1 MIKCR
6 CIKGQATD
14 LLAKNIP
21 VLDTGKEETHYMK
34 KKLFAIITAAA
45 MAMSLVACGGV
56 TITSVGLPSD
66 MSLEKGA
73 TQQLQLECSAEG
85 EVAADKIAEAAG
97 KLTVEWSSSDEAIV
111 TVDAEGNVTAV
122 EAGEAYVT
130 ATVKDK
136 DGLTATT
143 LVRVAVTP
151 TGVEAPETLELVTNG
166 ENTKN
171 LDAKIVPE
179 DATGVKLAYESSDEN
194 VATVDENGMVTA
206 VADGECVITAYVVSS
221 EEETPVDTE
230 VADSEPVDATSTDS
244 GEVADATVANSD
256 AAASESAVVESEAAE
271 SAETAES
278 EQVFEPLEQE
288 TAEPE
293 ETADTKVLDPDFAT
307 LMEDLKAETKV
318 TVTTKVDAVTLSQN
332 EGILNVGKSVTLTAT
347 VTPEEIAADTTV
359 TWSSSDEAVATV
371 DSNGKVTAV
380 ATGNAT
386 ITATAGEESASCDI
400 TVEKAASKPAASS
413 KPTTSTSGNTSTGTA
428 APSAPAAAAPS
439 NPAPAP
445 APSPA
450 APAPAPAAPAPAPE
464 PSYNPP
470 SDPSL
475 GYDGNERCS
484 SPIDNGCPSE
494 CVTPQGW
501 CGC

>member
-1 MIKCR
+1 
-6 CIKGQATD
+6 
-14 LLAKNIP
+14 
-21 VLDTGKEETHYMK
+21 MK
-34 KKLFAIITAAA
+34 KKLFAVITAAA
-45 MAMSLVACGGV
+45 MALSLVACGGV
-56 TITSVGLPSD
+56 TITSVGLPSEVA
-66 MSLEKGA
+66 LEKGA
-73 TQQLQLECSAEG
+73 TQQLQLEYSAEG
-85 EVAADKIAEAAG
+85 DVAADKIAEAAG

-111 TVDAEGNVTAV
+111 TVDAEGVVTAV
-122 EAGEAYVT
+122 SAGEAYVT

-166 ENTKN
+166 ENAKN
-171 LDAKIVPE
+171 LEAKIVPE

-194 VATVDENGMVTA
+194 VATVDENGLVTA
-206 VADGECVITAYVVSS
+206 VADGECVITAYVVSN

-230 VADSEPVDATSTDS
+230 VAESEPVDAASTDS
-244 GEVADATVANSD
+244 GEAASNDAT
-256 AAASESAVVESEAAE
+256 ASEPVAEDSEAAE

-288 TAEPE
+288 TAESE
-293 ETADTKVLDPDFAT
+293 ETTDTEVLDPDFAT

-318 TVTTKVDAVTLSQN
+318 VVTTKVDAVTLSQN

-380 ATGNAT
+380 AAGNAT
-386 ITATAGEESASCDI
+386 ITATVGEESATCDI
-400 TVEKAASKPAASS
+400 TVQKATSKLATSS
-413 KPTTSTSGNTSTGTA
+413 KPTTNSTSGNTSTGTA

-445 APSPA
+445 APA

-475 GYDGNERCS
+475 GYDGNERVS
-484 SPIDNGCPSE
+484 SPIDNGC
-494 CVTPQGW
+494 TPEEHAADV
-501 CGC
+501 C

>member
-1 MIKCR
+1 
-6 CIKGQATD
+6 
-14 LLAKNIP
+14 
-21 VLDTGKEETHYMK
+21 MK
-34 KKLFAIITAAA
+34 KKLFAVITAAA
-45 MAMSLVACGGV
+45 MALSLVACGGV
-56 TITSVGLPSD
+56 TISGVALPES
-66 MSLEKGA
+66 MNLEKGA
-73 TQQLQLECSAEG
+73 TQQLQLEYSAEG
-85 EVAADKIAEAAG
+85 DVATEKIAEAAD

-166 ENTKN
+166 ENAKN

-194 VATVDENGMVTA
+194 VATVDKNGMVTA
-206 VADGECVITAYVVSS
+206 VADGECVITAYVISD
-221 EEETPVDTE
+221 EEEAPVDTE
-230 VADSEPVDATSTDS
+230 VSDSKPVDTTSADS
-244 GEVADATVANSD
+244 GEVADATVADSD
-256 AAASESAVVESEAAE
+256 ATASESVVKDSEA
-271 SAETAES
+271 AES

-288 TAEPE
+288 TTESEDTTDTEVLNPE
-293 ETADTKVLDPDFAT
+293 FAT
-307 LMEDLKAETKV
+307 LMENLKAETKV
-318 TVTTKVDAVTLSQN
+318 VVSTKVDAVTLSQN

-386 ITATAGEESASCDI
+386 ITATASEESATCDI
-400 TVEKAASKPAASS
+400 TVQKAASKPATSN
-413 KPTTSTSGNTSTGTA
+413 KPTTNSTSGNTSTGAA

-445 APSPA
+445 APA
-450 APAPAPAAPAPAPE
+450 APAPEPAAPAPAPE
-464 PSYNPP
+464 PAQP
-470 SDPSL
+470 SQPS
-475 GYDGNERCS
+475 GGDTNTDWWSTVIPGAADKSCTQEE
-484 SPIDNGCPSE
+484 IDAGGC
-494 CVTPQGW
+494 
-501 CGC
+501 

>member
-1 MIKCR
+1 MR
-6 CIKGQATD
+6 G
-14 LLAKNIP
+14 
-21 VLDTGKEETHYMK
+21 
-34 KKLFAIITAAA
+34 KLFAVITIAA
-45 MAMSLVACGGV
+45 MALSLVACGGV
-56 TITSVGLPSD
+56 TISGVALPEN

-73 TQQLQLECSAEG
+73 TQQLQLEYSAEG

-122 EAGEAYVT
+122 DAGEAYVT

-151 TGVEAPETLELVTNG
+151 TGVEAPETLKLVTNG
-166 ENTKN
+166 ENTKK

-179 DATGVKLAYESSDEN
+179 DATDVKLAYKSSDEN

-230 VADSEPVDATSTDS
+230 VADSEPVDAASADS
-244 GEVADATVANSD
+244 DEVADATVADSEVASSD
-256 AAASESAVVESEAAE
+256 ATASESAVVESEATE
-271 SAETAES
+271 SAETTES
-278 EQVFEPLEQE
+278 KQVFEPLEQE

-293 ETADTKVLDPDFAT
+293 ETADTEVLDPEFAT
-307 LMEDLKAETKV
+307 MMEDLKAETKV

-400 TVEKAASKPAASS
+400 TVEKAASKPAVSS
-413 KPTTSTSGNTSTGTA
+413 KPTTNNTSGNTSTGAA
-428 APSAPAAAAPS
+428 APSTPAATAPS

-445 APSPA
+445 APA
-450 APAPAPAAPAPAPE
+450 APAPEPAAPAPAPE

-470 SDPSL
+470 SDPTQGWEWGGPVL
-475 GYDGNERCS
+475 S
-484 SPIDNGCPSE
+484 SPTDNGCPPE
-494 CVTPQGW
+494 DVGILC
-501 CGC
+501 

>member
-1 MIKCR
+1 
-6 CIKGQATD
+6 
-14 LLAKNIP
+14 
-21 VLDTGKEETHYMK
+21 MK
-34 KKLFAIITAAA
+34 RKLFSVITTTA
-45 MAMSLVACGGV
+45 MALSLVACGGV
-56 TITSVGLPSD
+56 TITSVGLPSEVA
-66 MSLEKGA
+66 LEKDV
-73 TQQLQLECSAEG
+73 TQQLQLEYSAEG
-85 EVAADKIAEAAG
+85 EVAADKIAEAAD

-122 EAGEAYVT
+122 DAGEAYVT

-166 ENTKN
+166 ESAKN

-194 VATVDENGMVTA
+194 VATVDEKGLVTA
-206 VADGECVITAYVVSS
+206 VADGECVITAYVISN
-221 EEETPVDTE
+221 EEKTPVDTA
-230 VADSEPVDATSTDS
+230 VAESEPVDAES
-244 GEVADATVANSD
+244 ADATVADSD
-256 AAASESAVVESEAAE
+256 ATANEPVAEDSE

-293 ETADTKVLDPDFAT
+293 ETDDTEVLDPEFAT

-318 TVTTKVDAVTLSQN
+318 VVTTKVDAVTLSQN

-386 ITATAGEESASCDI
+386 ITATAGEESATCDI
-400 TVEKAASKPAASS
+400 TVQKAASKPAANS
-413 KPTTSTSGNTSTGTA
+413 KPTTNSNTSTGAA
-428 APSAPAAAAPS
+428 APSAPAAAPS
-439 NPAPAP
+439 NPTPAPAP
-445 APSPA
+445 A
-450 APAPAPAAPAPAPE
+450 APAPEPAAPAPAPE

-470 SDPSL
+470 SDPTQGWEWGGPVL
-475 GYDGNERCS
+475 S
-484 SPIDNGCPSE
+484 SPTDNECPPE
-494 CVTPQGW
+494 DVGILC
-501 CGC
+501 

>member
-1 MIKCR
+1 
-6 CIKGQATD
+6 
-14 LLAKNIP
+14 
-21 VLDTGKEETHYMK
+21 MK
-34 KKLFAIITAAA
+34 KKLFAVVTAAA
-45 MAMSLVACGGV
+45 MALSLVACGGV
-56 TITSVGLPSD
+56 TISGVALPEG
-66 MSLEKGA
+66 MNLEKGA
-73 TQQLQLECSAEG
+73 TQQLQLEYSADG
-85 EVAADKIAEAAG
+85 DVAADKIAEVAG
-97 KLTVEWSSSDEAIV
+97 KLTVEWSSSDESIV
-111 TVDAEGNVTAV
+111 TVDADGVVTAV
-122 EAGEAYVT
+122 SAGEAYIT
-130 ATVKDK
+130 AIVKDK

-206 VADGECVITAYVVSS
+206 VANGECVITAYVVSD
-221 EEETPVDTE
+221 TDDTAVDTE
-230 VADSEPVDATSTDS
+230 VADSESVDAASTDNS
-244 GEVADATVANSD
+244 ETADTTTSDSETASSDATV
-256 AAASESAVVESEAAE
+256 SEP
-271 SAETAES
+271 TAES

-293 ETADTKVLDPDFAT
+293 DTTDTEVLDPDFAT

-318 TVTTKVDAVTLSQN
+318 VVTTKVDAVTLSQN

-386 ITATAGEESASCDI
+386 ITATAGEESATCDI
-400 TVEKAASKPAASS
+400 TVQKAASKPAANS
-413 KPTTSTSGNTSTGTA
+413 KPTTNSNTSTGAA
-428 APSAPAAAAPS
+428 APSAPAAAPS
-439 NPAPAP
+439 NPTPAPAP
-445 APSPA
+445 A
-450 APAPAPAAPAPAPE
+450 APAPEPAAPAPAPE

-470 SDPSL
+470 SDPTQGWEWGGPVL
-475 GYDGNERCS
+475 S
-484 SPIDNGCPSE
+484 SPTDNECPPE
-494 CVTPQGW
+494 DVGILC
-501 CGC
+501 

>member
-1 MIKCR
+1 
-6 CIKGQATD
+6 
-14 LLAKNIP
+14 
-21 VLDTGKEETHYMK
+21 MK
-34 KKLFAIITAAA
+34 RKLFSVITTTA
-45 MAMSLVACGGV
+45 MALSLVACGGV
-56 TITSVGLPSD
+56 TITSVGLPSEVA
-66 MSLEKGA
+66 LEKGA
-73 TQQLQLECSAEG
+73 TQQLQLEYSAEG

-122 EAGEAYVT
+122 DAGEAYIT

-166 ENTKN
+166 ENAKN
-171 LDAKIVPE
+171 LEAKIIPE

-206 VADGECVITAYVVSS
+206 VANGECVITAYVVLD
-221 EEETPVDTE
+221 TDDTAVDTE
-230 VADSEPVDATSTDS
+230 VADSESVDAASTDNS
-244 GEVADATVANSD
+244 ETADTTTSDSETASSDATV
-256 AAASESAVVESEAAE
+256 SEP
-271 SAETAES
+271 TAES

-293 ETADTKVLDPDFAT
+293 DTTDTEVLDPDFAT

-318 TVTTKVDAVTLSQN
+318 TVTTKVDAVTLNQN

-359 TWSSSDEAVATV
+359 TWFSSDEAVATV

-400 TVEKAASKPAASS
+400 TVEKAASKPAVSS
-413 KPTTSTSGNTSTGTA
+413 KPTTNNTSGNTSTGAA
-428 APSAPAAAAPS
+428 APSTPAATAPS

-445 APSPA
+445 APAPA
-450 APAPAPAAPAPAPE
+450 APAPEPAAPAPAPE
-464 PSYNPP
+464 PAQP
-470 SDPSL
+470 SDPTQGWEWGGPVL
-475 GYDGNERCS
+475 S
-484 SPIDNGCPSE
+484 SPTDNGCPPE
-494 CVTPQGW
+494 CIDPDMPAGG

>member
-1 MIKCR
+1 MR
-6 CIKGQATD
+6 G
-14 LLAKNIP
+14 
-21 VLDTGKEETHYMK
+21 
-34 KKLFAIITAAA
+34 KLFAVITAAA
-45 MAMSLVACGGV
+45 MALSLVACGGV
-56 TITSVGLPSD
+56 TISGVALPESVN
-66 MSLEKGA
+66 LEKGA
-73 TQQLQLECSAEG
+73 TQQLQLEYSAEG
-85 EVAADKIAEAAG
+85 DVAADKIAEAAD
-97 KLTVEWSSSDEAIV
+97 KLAVEWSSSDEAIV

-122 EAGEAYVT
+122 DAGEAYIT

-166 ENTKN
+166 ENAKN
-171 LDAKIVPE
+171 LEAKIVPE
-179 DATGVKLAYESSDEN
+179 DATGVKLAYESSDEA

-206 VADGECVITAYVVSS
+206 VADGECVITAYVISD

-230 VADSEPVDATSTDS
+230 VVDSEPVDAVSGDS
-244 GEVADATVANSD
+244 E
-256 AAASESAVVESEAAE
+256 AAASESAVEETETAE
-271 SAETAES
+271 SAAS

-293 ETADTKVLDPDFAT
+293 ETADTEVLDPDFAT

-371 DSNGKVTAV
+371 DSNGNVTAV

-386 ITATAGEESASCDI
+386 ITATVGEKSATCDI
-400 TVEKAASKPAASS
+400 TVQKAASKPAVSS
-413 KPTTSTSGNTSTGTA
+413 KPTTNSTSDNTSTGAT
-428 APSAPAAAAPS
+428 APSAPAATAPS

-445 APSPA
+445 APAPA
-450 APAPAPAAPAPAPE
+450 APAPEPAAPAPAPE
-464 PSYNPP
+464 PAQPSGGDANTDWWSTVIPGEADKSCPP
-470 SDPSL
+470 
-475 GYDGNERCS
+475 E
-484 SPIDNGCPSE
+484 E
-494 CVTPQGW
+494 HAVGW
-501 CGC
+501 C

>member
-1 MIKCR
+1 
-6 CIKGQATD
+6 
-14 LLAKNIP
+14 
-21 VLDTGKEETHYMK
+21 MK
-34 KKLFAIITAAA
+34 KKLFAVVTAAA
-45 MAMSLVACGGV
+45 MALSLVACGGV
-56 TITSVGLPSD
+56 TITSVGLPSELA
-66 MSLEKGA
+66 LEKGV
-73 TQQLQLECSAEG
+73 TQQLQLEYSADG
-85 EVAADKIAEAAG
+85 DVAADKIAEAAG

-206 VADGECVITAYVVSS
+206 VANGECVITAYVVLD
-221 EEETPVDTE
+221 TDDTAVDTE
-230 VADSEPVDATSTDS
+230 VADSESVDAASTDNS
-244 GEVADATVANSD
+244 ETADTTTSDSETASSDATV
-256 AAASESAVVESEAAE
+256 SEP
-271 SAETAES
+271 TAES

-293 ETADTKVLDPDFAT
+293 DTTDTEVLDPDFAT

-318 TVTTKVDAVTLSQN
+318 TVTTKVDAVTLNQN

-400 TVEKAASKPAASS
+400 TVEKAASKPAVSS
-413 KPTTSTSGNTSTGTA
+413 KPTTNNTSGNTSTGAA
-428 APSAPAAAAPS
+428 APSTPAATAPS

-445 APSPA
+445 APAPA
-450 APAPAPAAPAPAPE
+450 APAPEPAAPAPAPE
-464 PSYNPP
+464 PAQP
-470 SDPSL
+470 SDPTQGWEWGGPVL
-475 GYDGNERCS
+475 S
-484 SPIDNGCPSE
+484 SPTDNGCPPE
-494 CVTPQGW
+494 CIDPDMPAGG

>member
-1 MIKCR
+1 
-6 CIKGQATD
+6 
-14 LLAKNIP
+14 
-21 VLDTGKEETHYMK
+21 MK
-34 KKLFAIITAAA
+34 RKLFSVITTTA
-45 MAMSLVACGGV
+45 MAWSLVACGGV
-56 TITSVGLPSD
+56 TITSVGLPSEVA
-66 MSLEKGA
+66 LEKGA
-73 TQQLQLECSAEG
+73 TQQLQLEYSAEG

-122 EAGEAYVT
+122 DAGEAYIT

-166 ENTKN
+166 ENAKN
-171 LDAKIVPE
+171 LEAKIIPE
-179 DATGVKLAYESSDEN
+179 DATGVKLAYESSDEA

-230 VADSEPVDATSTDS
+230 VADSEPVDAASADS
-244 GEVADATVANSD
+244 GEVADATVADSETASSD
-256 AAASESAVVESEAAE
+256 ATVSEP
-271 SAETAES
+271 TAES

-288 TAEPE
+288 TAETE
-293 ETADTKVLDPDFAT
+293 ETADTEVLDPEFAT
-307 LMEDLKAETKV
+307 LVEDLKAETKV
-318 TVTTKVDAVTLSQN
+318 VVTTKVDAITLSQN

-371 DSNGKVTAV
+371 DSNGEVTAV

-386 ITATAGEESASCDI
+386 ITATAGEESATCDI
-400 TVEKAASKPAASS
+400 TVQKATSKPAASS
-413 KPTTSTSGNTSTGTA
+413 KPTTNSTSGNTATGAA
-428 APSAPAAAAPS
+428 APSTPAATGAAAPSTPAATAPS

-445 APSPA
+445 TPAPA
-450 APAPAPAAPAPAPE
+450 APTPAPAAPAPAPE
-464 PSYNPP
+464 PAQP
-470 SDPSL
+470 SQPS
-475 GYDGNERCS
+475 GGDTNTDWWNTVIPGAADKSCTQEE
-484 SPIDNGCPSE
+484 IDAGGC
-494 CVTPQGW
+494 
-501 CGC
+501 

>member
-1 MIKCR
+1 
-6 CIKGQATD
+6 
-14 LLAKNIP
+14 
-21 VLDTGKEETHYMK
+21 MK
-34 KKLFAIITAAA
+34 KKLFAVVTAAA
-45 MAMSLVACGGV
+45 MALSLVACGGV
-56 TITSVGLPSD
+56 TITSIGLPSD

-73 TQQLQLECSAEG
+73 TQQLQLEYSADG
-85 EVAADKIAEAAG
+85 DVAADKIAEVAG
-97 KLTVEWSSSDEAIV
+97 KLTVEWSSSDESIV
-111 TVDAEGNVTAV
+111 TVDADGVVTAV
-122 EAGEAYVT
+122 SAGEAYIT
-130 ATVKDK
+130 AIVKDK

-166 ENTKN
+166 ENAKN

-179 DATGVKLAYESSDEN
+179 DATGVKLAYESSDET

-206 VADGECVITAYVVSS
+206 VADGECVITAYVVSD
-221 EEETPVDTE
+221 TDDTAVDTE
-230 VADSEPVDATSTDS
+230 VADSETVDNASTDDSDAT
-244 GEVADATVANSD
+244 
-256 AAASESAVVESEAAE
+256 ASEPVVEDSESAE
-271 SAETAES
+271 SAEIAES

-288 TAEPE
+288 TAESE
-293 ETADTKVLDPDFAT
+293 EIADTEVLDPDFAT

-318 TVTTKVDAVTLSQN
+318 VVTTKVDAITLSQN
-332 EGILNVGKSVTLTAT
+332 EGIMNVGKSVTLTAT

-386 ITATAGEESASCDI
+386 ITATAGEESATCDI
-400 TVEKAASKPAASS
+400 TVQKATSKPATSS
-413 KPTTSTSGNTSTGTA
+413 KPTTNSTSGNTSTGAA
-428 APSAPAAAAPS
+428 APSAPAAPAPS

-445 APSPA
+445 APA
-450 APAPAPAAPAPAPE
+450 APAPEPAAPAPAPE

-475 GYDGNERCS
+475 GYDGNEHIS
-484 SPIDNGCPSE
+484 SPIDNGC
-494 CVTPQGW
+494 TPEQHAGKV
-501 CGC
+501 C

>member
-1 MIKCR
+1 
-6 CIKGQATD
+6 
-14 LLAKNIP
+14 
-21 VLDTGKEETHYMK
+21 MK
-34 KKLFAIITAAA
+34 KKLFAVITAAA
-45 MAMSLVACGGV
+45 MTLSLVACGV
-56 TITSVGLPSD
+56 TISGVALPES
-66 MSLEKGA
+66 MNLEKGA
-73 TQQLQLECSAEG
+73 TQQLQLEYSAEG
-85 EVAADKIAEAAG
+85 EVATDKITEVAG
-97 KLTVEWSSSDEAIV
+97 KLTVEWSSSDETIV
-111 TVDAEGNVTAV
+111 TVDAEGSVTAV

-151 TGVEAPETLELVTNG
+151 TGVVAPETLELVTNG
-166 ENTKN
+166 ENVKI
-171 LDAKIVPE
+171 LEAKIVPE
-179 DATGVKLAYESSDEN
+179 DATGVKLAYESSDEA

-206 VADGECVITAYVVSS
+206 VADGECVITAYVVSN
-221 EEETPVDTE
+221 EEKTPVDTE
-230 VADSEPVDATSTDS
+230 VADSKPVDAASTD
-244 GEVADATVANSD
+244 GEAVSSDATV
-256 AAASESAVVESEAAE
+256 SESASSEPVAEDSEPAE

-288 TAEPE
+288 TAESE
-293 ETADTKVLDPDFAT
+293 ETADTEVLDPDFAT

-318 TVTTKVDAVTLSQN
+318 VVTTKVDAIALSQN

-386 ITATAGEESASCDI
+386 ITATAGKESATCDI
-400 TVEKAASKPAASS
+400 TVQKATSKPAASS
-413 KPTTSTSGNTSTGTA
+413 KPTTNSTSGNTSTGAA
-428 APSAPAAAAPS
+428 APSAPAAATPS

-445 APSPA
+445 APA
-450 APAPAPAAPAPAPE
+450 APAHAPAAPAPAPE

-475 GYDGNERCS
+475 GYDGNERVS
-484 SPIDNGCPSE
+484 SPIDNGCTQE
-494 CVTPQGW
+494 QIDAG
-501 CGC
+501 GC

>member
-1 MIKCR
+1 
-6 CIKGQATD
+6 
-14 LLAKNIP
+14 
-21 VLDTGKEETHYMK
+21 MK
-34 KKLFAIITAAA
+34 KKLFAVITAAA
-45 MAMSLVACGGV
+45 MALSLVACGGV
-56 TITSVGLPSD
+56 TISGVALPESVN
-66 MSLEKGA
+66 LEKSA
-73 TQQLQLECSAEG
+73 TQQLQLEYSAEG
-85 EVAADKIAEAAG
+85 DAAADKIAEAAG
-97 KLTVEWSSSDEAIV
+97 KLTVEWSSSDETIV

-151 TGVEAPETLELVTNG
+151 TGVEAPEMLELVTNG
-166 ENTKN
+166 ENAKN

-179 DATGVKLAYESSDEN
+179 DATGVKLAYESSDEA
-194 VATVDENGMVTA
+194 VATVDENGLVTA
-206 VADGECVITAYVVSS
+206 VADGECVITAYVVSD
-221 EEETPVDTE
+221 TDDVAVDT
-230 VADSEPVDATSTDS
+230 
-244 GEVADATVANSD
+244 EVADATVADSEAASSD
-256 AAASESAVVESEAAE
+256 ATASESAVVESEAAE
-271 SAETAES
+271 S

-288 TAEPE
+288 SSEPE
-293 ETADTKVLDPDFAT
+293 TTDTEVLDPEFAI

-318 TVTTKVDAVTLSQN
+318 VVTTKVDAVTLSQN

-347 VTPEEIAADTTV
+347 VTPEEIAADTSV

-413 KPTTSTSGNTSTGTA
+413 KPTTNSSTSTGAA
-428 APSAPAAAAPS
+428 APSAPAAATPS

-445 APSPA
+445 TPAPA
-450 APAPAPAAPAPAPE
+450 APAPEPAAPAPAPE

-470 SDPSL
+470 RDPSL
-475 GYDGNERCS
+475 GYDVNEHFS
-484 SPIDNGCPSE
+484 SPIDNGC
-494 CVTPQGW
+494 TPEQHAGKV
-501 CGC
+501 C

>member
-1 MIKCR
+1 
-6 CIKGQATD
+6 
-14 LLAKNIP
+14 
-21 VLDTGKEETHYMK
+21 MK
-34 KKLFAIITAAA
+34 KKLFAVITAAA
-45 MAMSLVACGGV
+45 MALSLVACGGV
-56 TITSVGLPSD
+56 TISGVGLPES
-66 MSLEKGA
+66 MNLEKGA
-73 TQQLQLECSAEG
+73 TQQLQLEYSADG
-85 EVAADKIAEAAG
+85 DVAADKIAEAAE

-122 EAGEAYVT
+122 EAGEAYIT
-130 ATVKDK
+130 AIVKDK

-179 DATGVKLAYESSDEN
+179 DATGVKLAYESSDEA
-194 VATVDENGMVTA
+194 VATVDKNGMVTA
-206 VADGECVITAYVVSS
+206 VADGECVIIAYVVSD
-221 EEETPVDTE
+221 TDDTAVDT
-230 VADSEPVDATSTDS
+230 
-244 GEVADATVANSD
+244 EVADATVADSEVASGD
-256 AAASESAVVESEAAE
+256 ATVSEP
-271 SAETAES
+271 TAES

-288 TAEPE
+288 TAESE
-293 ETADTKVLDPDFAT
+293 ETADTEVLDPEFAT

-318 TVTTKVDAVTLSQN
+318 VVTTKVDAVTLSQN

-386 ITATAGEESASCDI
+386 ITATAGEKSATCDI
-400 TVEKAASKPAASS
+400 TVQKAASKPAASS
-413 KPTTSTSGNTSTGTA
+413 KPTTNSTSGNTSTGAA
-428 APSAPAAAAPS
+428 APSAPAATAPS

-445 APSPA
+445 APAPA

-475 GYDGNERCS
+475 GYDGNEHIS
-484 SPIDNGCPSE
+484 SPIDNGCRE
-494 CVTPQGW
+494 GDVKGLDC
-501 CGC
+501 

>member
-1 MIKCR
+1 
-6 CIKGQATD
+6 
-14 LLAKNIP
+14 
-21 VLDTGKEETHYMK
+21 MK
-34 KKLFAIITAAA
+34 KKLFAVITAAA
-45 MAMSLVACGGV
+45 MALSLVACGGV
-56 TITSVGLPSD
+56 TISGVALPES
-66 MSLEKGA
+66 MNLEKGA
-73 TQQLQLECSAEG
+73 TQQLQLEYSAEG
-85 EVAADKIAEAAG
+85 DVATEKIAEAAD
-97 KLTVEWSSSDEAIV
+97 KLTVEWSSSDESIV
-111 TVDAEGNVTAV
+111 TVDADGVVTAV
-122 EAGEAYVT
+122 SAGEAYIT
-130 ATVKDK
+130 AIVKDK

-166 ENTKN
+166 ENAKN

-179 DATGVKLAYESSDEN
+179 DATGVKLAYESSDEA

-206 VADGECVITAYVVSS
+206 VADGECVITAYVVSD
-221 EEETPVDTE
+221 TDDVAVDTE
-230 VADSEPVDATSTDS
+230 VVDAASTDNGKVADTTTSDSEAVSGDATTS
-244 GEVADATVANSD
+244 DATV
-256 AAASESAVVESEAAE
+256 SEP
-271 SAETAES
+271 TAES

-293 ETADTKVLDPDFAT
+293 DTTDTEVLDPDFAT

-318 TVTTKVDAVTLSQN
+318 TVTTKVDAVTLNQN

-386 ITATAGEESASCDI
+386 ITATAGEKSATCDI
-400 TVEKAASKPAASS
+400 TVQKAASKPAASS
-413 KPTTSTSGNTSTGTA
+413 KPTTNSTSGNTSTGAA

-445 APSPA
+445 APA
-450 APAPAPAAPAPAPE
+450 APAPEPAAPAPAPE
-464 PSYNPP
+464 PAQP
-470 SDPSL
+470 SQPS
-475 GYDGNERCS
+475 GGDTNTDWWSTVIPGAADKSCTQEE
-484 SPIDNGCPSE
+484 IDAGGC
-494 CVTPQGW
+494 
-501 CGC
+501 

>member
-1 MIKCR
+1 MR
-6 CIKGQATD
+6 G
-14 LLAKNIP
+14 
-21 VLDTGKEETHYMK
+21 
-34 KKLFAIITAAA
+34 KLFAVITAAA
-45 MAMSLVACGGV
+45 MALSLVACSEV
-56 TITSVGLPSD
+56 TITSVGLPSEVA
-66 MSLEKGA
+66 LEKGA
-73 TQQLQLECSAEG
+73 TQQLQLEYSAEG
-85 EVAADKIAEAAG
+85 EVAAEKIAEAAG

-130 ATVKDK
+130 VTVKDK

-143 LVRVAVTP
+143 LVRAAVTP

-166 ENTKN
+166 ENAKN

-206 VADGECVITAYVVSS
+206 VADGECVITAYVISD
-221 EEETPVDTE
+221 EEEAPVDTE
-230 VADSEPVDATSTDS
+230 VSDSEPVDTTSADS
-244 GEVADATVANSD
+244 GEVADATVADSD
-256 AAASESAVVESEAAE
+256 ATASESVVKDSEA
-271 SAETAES
+271 AES

-288 TAEPE
+288 TTESEDTTDTEVLNPE
-293 ETADTKVLDPDFAT
+293 FAT
-307 LMEDLKAETKV
+307 LMENLKAETKV
-318 TVTTKVDAVTLSQN
+318 VVSTKVDAVTLSQN

-371 DSNGKVTAV
+371 DSNGKVTSV

-386 ITATAGEESASCDI
+386 ITATASEESATCDI
-400 TVEKAASKPAASS
+400 TVQKAASKPATSN
-413 KPTTSTSGNTSTGTA
+413 KPTTNSTSGNTSTGAA

-445 APSPA
+445 APA
-450 APAPAPAAPAPAPE
+450 APAPEPAAPAPAPE
-464 PSYNPP
+464 PAQPSQPSGGDTNTDWWSTVIPGAADKSCPP
-470 SDPSL
+470 ECIDPDMPA
-475 GYDGNERCS
+475 GG
-484 SPIDNGCPSE
+484 
-494 CVTPQGW
+494 

>member
-1 MIKCR
+1 
-6 CIKGQATD
+6 
-14 LLAKNIP
+14 
-21 VLDTGKEETHYMK
+21 MK
-34 KKLFAIITAAA
+34 KKLFAVITAAA
-45 MAMSLVACGGV
+45 MTLSLVACGV
-56 TITSVGLPSD
+56 TISGVALPES
-66 MSLEKGA
+66 MNLEKGA
-73 TQQLQLECSAEG
+73 TQQLQLEYSAEG

-97 KLTVEWSSSDEAIV
+97 KLTVEWSSSDETIV
-111 TVDAEGNVTAV
+111 TVDAEGSVTAV

-166 ENTKN
+166 ENAKN
-171 LDAKIVPE
+171 LEAKIVPE
-179 DATGVKLAYESSDEN
+179 DATGVKLAYESSDEA

-230 VADSEPVDATSTDS
+230 VTDATADSEPTDVTTGDTEASDTTTADSDAT
-244 GEVADATVANSD
+244 
-256 AAASESAVVESEAAE
+256 ASESAVEET
-271 SAETAES
+271 ETAES
-278 EQVFEPLEQE
+278 E
-288 TAEPE
+288 
-293 ETADTKVLDPDFAT
+293 ETADTEVLDPDFAT

-318 TVTTKVDAVTLSQN
+318 VVTTKVDAIALSQN

-386 ITATAGEESASCDI
+386 ITATAGKESATCDI
-400 TVEKAASKPAASS
+400 TVQKATSKPAASS
-413 KPTTSTSGNTSTGTA
+413 KPTTNSTSGNTSTGAA
-428 APSAPAAAAPS
+428 APSAPAAATPS

-445 APSPA
+445 APA
-450 APAPAPAAPAPAPE
+450 APAHAPAAPAPAPE

-475 GYDGNERCS
+475 GYDGNERVS
-484 SPIDNGCPSE
+484 SPIDNGCTQE
-494 CVTPQGW
+494 QIDAG
-501 CGC
+501 GC

>member
-1 MIKCR
+1 
-6 CIKGQATD
+6 
-14 LLAKNIP
+14 
-21 VLDTGKEETHYMK
+21 MK
-34 KKLFAIITAAA
+34 KKLFAVITAAA
-45 MAMSLVACGGV
+45 MALSLVACGGV
-56 TITSVGLPSD
+56 TITSVGLPSEVA
-66 MSLEKGA
+66 LEKGA
-73 TQQLQLECSAEG
+73 TQQLQLEYSAEG
-85 EVAADKIAEAAG
+85 DVAADKIAEAAG
-97 KLTVEWSSSDEAIV
+97 KLTVEWSSSDESIV

-122 EAGEAYVT
+122 NAGEAYIT

-166 ENTKN
+166 ENAKN

-194 VATVDENGMVTA
+194 VATVDENGIVTA
-206 VADGECVITAYVVSS
+206 VADGECVITAYVVSDADDVA
-221 EEETPVDTE
+221 VDTA

-244 GEVADATVANSD
+244 GEVA
-256 AAASESAVVESEAAE
+256 ASESAAVESEA
-271 SAETAES
+271 AES

-293 ETADTKVLDPDFAT
+293 ETADTEVLDPEFAT

-400 TVEKAASKPAASS
+400 TVEKATSKPAASS
-413 KPTTSTSGNTSTGTA
+413 KPATNSTSGNTSTGAA
-428 APSAPAAAAPS
+428 APSVPAAAAPS

-445 APSPA
+445 TPAPA
-450 APAPAPAAPAPAPE
+450 APAPEPAAPAPE

>member
-1 MIKCR
+1 
-6 CIKGQATD
+6 
-14 LLAKNIP
+14 
-21 VLDTGKEETHYMK
+21 MK
-34 KKLFAIITAAA
+34 KKLFAVITAAA
-45 MAMSLVACGGV
+45 MALSLVACGGV
-56 TITSVGLPSD
+56 TISGVALPES
-66 MSLEKGA
+66 MNLEKGA
-73 TQQLQLECSAEG
+73 TQQLQLEYSAEG

-122 EAGEAYVT
+122 DAGEAYVT

-166 ENTKN
+166 ENAKN

-179 DATGVKLAYESSDEN
+179 DATGVKLAYESSDEA

-206 VADGECVITAYVVSS
+206 VADGECVITAYVISNTDDVA
-221 EEETPVDTE
+221 VDTKVVDVASTNNGE
-230 VADSEPVDATSTDS
+230 VVDTTTSDSETASGDATS
-244 GEVADATVANSD
+244 
-256 AAASESAVVESEAAE
+256 SEP
-271 SAETAES
+271 TAES
-278 EQVFEPLEQE
+278 KQVFEPLEQE
-288 TAEPE
+288 TAESE
-293 ETADTKVLDPDFAT
+293 ETTDTEVLDPEFAT
-307 LMEDLKAETKV
+307 MMEDLKAETKV
-318 TVTTKVDAVTLSQN
+318 VVTTKVDAVTLSQN

-386 ITATAGEESASCDI
+386 ITATAGEESATCDI
-400 TVEKAASKPAASS
+400 TVQKATSKPATSS
-413 KPTTSTSGNTSTGTA
+413 KPITNSNTSTGAA
-428 APSAPAAAAPS
+428 APSAPAAPAPS

-445 APSPA
+445 APA
-450 APAPAPAAPAPAPE
+450 APAPEPAAPAPAPE

-470 SDPSL
+470 SDPTQGWEWGGPVL
-475 GYDGNERCS
+475 S
-484 SPIDNGCPSE
+484 SPTDNGCPPE
-494 CVTPQGW
+494 CIDPDMPAGG

>member
-1 MIKCR
+1 
-6 CIKGQATD
+6 
-14 LLAKNIP
+14 
-21 VLDTGKEETHYMK
+21 MK
-34 KKLFAIITAAA
+34 KKLFAVITAAA
-45 MAMSLVACGGV
+45 MTLSLVACGV
-56 TITSVGLPSD
+56 TISGVALPES
-66 MSLEKGA
+66 MNLEKGA
-73 TQQLQLECSAEG
+73 TQQLQLEYSAEG
-85 EVAADKIAEAAG
+85 EVATDKITEVAG

-130 ATVKDK
+130 ATVKNK

-166 ENTKN
+166 ENAKN
-171 LDAKIVPE
+171 LEAKIVPE

-194 VATVDENGMVTA
+194 VATVDENGLVTA
-206 VADGECVITAYVVSS
+206 VADGECVITAYVVSDTD
-221 EEETPVDTE
+221 EVAVDTT
-230 VADSEPVDATSTDS
+230 VADSEPVDAASADS
-244 GEVADATVANSD
+244 GESADATVADSEAASSD
-256 AAASESAVVESEAAE
+256 ATASESAVVESEAAE
-271 SAETAES
+271 S

-288 TAEPE
+288 SSEPE
-293 ETADTKVLDPDFAT
+293 TTDTEVLDPEFAI

-318 TVTTKVDAVTLSQN
+318 VVTTKVDAVTLSQN

-347 VTPEEIAADTTV
+347 VTPEKIAADTSV

-413 KPTTSTSGNTSTGTA
+413 KPTTNSSTSTGAA
-428 APSAPAAAAPS
+428 APSAPAAATPS

-445 APSPA
+445 TPAPA
-450 APAPAPAAPAPAPE
+450 APAPEPAAPAPAPE

-470 SDPSL
+470 RDPSL
-475 GYDGNERCS
+475 GYDVNEHFS
-484 SPIDNGCPSE
+484 SPIDNGCTQE
-494 CVTPQGW
+494 QIDAG
-501 CGC
+501 GC

>member
-1 MIKCR
+1 MR
-6 CIKGQATD
+6 G
-14 LLAKNIP
+14 
-21 VLDTGKEETHYMK
+21 
-34 KKLFAIITAAA
+34 KLFAVITAAA
-45 MAMSLVACGGV
+45 MALSLVACGGV
-56 TITSVGLPSD
+56 TISGVGLPES
-66 MSLEKGA
+66 MNLEKGA
-73 TQQLQLECSAEG
+73 TQQLQLEYSADG
-85 EVAADKIAEAAG
+85 DVAADKIAEAAG

-179 DATGVKLAYESSDEN
+179 DATGVKLAYESSDEA

-206 VADGECVITAYVVSS
+206 VADGECVITAYVISD
-221 EEETPVDTE
+221 EEETPANTE
-230 VADSEPVDATSTDS
+230 VVDSEPVEAASADS
-244 GEVADATVANSD
+244 GEVADATVADSD
-256 AAASESAVVESEAAE
+256 ATASELVAEDSETAE

-288 TAEPE
+288 TAESE
-293 ETADTKVLDPDFAT
+293 ETADTEVLDPDFAT

-318 TVTTKVDAVTLSQN
+318 VVTTKVDAVTLSQN

-359 TWSSSDEAVATV
+359 TWSSSDETVATV
-371 DSNGKVTAV
+371 DESGKVTAV

-386 ITATAGEESASCDI
+386 ITATAGEESATCDI
-400 TVEKAASKPAASS
+400 TVQKATSKPAANS
-413 KPTTSTSGNTSTGTA
+413 KPTTNSTSGNTSTGTA

-445 APSPA
+445 APA

-464 PSYNPP
+464 PAQP
-470 SDPSL
+470 SDSTQGWEWGGPVL
-475 GYDGNERCS
+475 S
-484 SPIDNGCPSE
+484 SPTNNGCPPE
-494 CVTPQGW
+494 DVGILC
-501 CGC
+501 

>member
-1 MIKCR
+1 
-6 CIKGQATD
+6 
-14 LLAKNIP
+14 
-21 VLDTGKEETHYMK
+21 MK

-45 MAMSLVACGGV
+45 MALSLAACGV
-56 TITSVGLPSD
+56 TISGVALPES
-66 MSLEKGA
+66 MNLEKGA
-73 TQQLQLECSAEG
+73 TQQLQLEYSAEG

-97 KLTVEWSSSDEAIV
+97 ELTVEWSSSDESIV

-122 EAGEAYVT
+122 DAGEAYIT

-136 DGLTATT
+136 DGLTAST

-166 ENTKN
+166 ENAKN
-171 LDAKIVPE
+171 LEAKIVPE

-206 VADGECVITAYVVSS
+206 VADGECVITAYVVSD
-221 EEETPVDTE
+221 TDDVAVDTA
-230 VADSEPVDATSTDS
+230 VAESEPADAASADS
-244 GEVADATVANSD
+244 GEVASSDAT
-256 AAASESAVVESEAAE
+256 ASEPVVEESEAAE

-293 ETADTKVLDPDFAT
+293 TADADTEVLDPEFAT

-318 TVTTKVDAVTLSQN
+318 VVTTKVDAVTLSQN

-386 ITATAGEESASCDI
+386 ITATAGEESATCDI
-400 TVEKAASKPAASS
+400 TVEKAASKP
-413 KPTTSTSGNTSTGTA
+413 TTSNTSGNTSTGA

-445 APSPA
+445 EPAPAAPVPEPA
-450 APAPAPAAPAPAPE
+450 APAPSNPE
-464 PSYNPP
+464 PAQPSQPSGGDTNTDWWSTVIPGAADKSCPP
-470 SDPSL
+470 
-475 GYDGNERCS
+475 E
-484 SPIDNGCPSE
+484 E
-494 CVTPQGW
+494 HAVGW
-501 CGC
+501 C

>member
-1 MIKCR
+1 
-6 CIKGQATD
+6 
-14 LLAKNIP
+14 
-21 VLDTGKEETHYMK
+21 MK

-45 MAMSLVACGGV
+45 MALSLVACGGV

-73 TQQLQLECSAEG
+73 TQQLQLEYSAEG
-85 EVAADKIAEAAG
+85 EVAADKIAEAAE

-111 TVDAEGNVTAV
+111 TVDSDGNVTAIST
-122 EAGEAYVT
+122 GEAYVT

-151 TGVEAPETLELVTNG
+151 TGVEAPETLELVANG

-179 DATGVKLAYESSDEN
+179 DTTGVKLAYESSDES

-221 EEETPVDTE
+221 EEGTPVDTE
-230 VADSEPVDATSTDS
+230 VADNEPVDAASADS
-244 GEVADATVANSD
+244 GEVADATVAD
-256 AAASESAVVESEAAE
+256 SESASGDATASEP
-271 SAETAES
+271 TAES
-278 EQVFEPLEQE
+278 EQMFEPLEQE
-288 TAEPE
+288 TAESE
-293 ETADTKVLDPDFAT
+293 DTTDTEVLDPDFAT

-318 TVTTKVDAVTLSQN
+318 VVTTKVDSVTLSQN
-332 EGILNVGKSVTLTAT
+332 EGTLNVGKSVTLTAT
-347 VTPEEIAADTTV
+347 VTPENAADTTV

-371 DSNGKVTAV
+371 DSNGNVTAV

-400 TVEKAASKPAASS
+400 TVQKAASKPATSS
-413 KPTTSTSGNTSTGTA
+413 KPATNSTSGNTSTGAA
-428 APSAPAAAAPS
+428 APSAPAATAPS

-445 APSPA
+445 APA

-464 PSYNPP
+464 PAQP
-470 SDPSL
+470 SGGNSGSSL
-475 GYDGNERCS
+475 DKYGEGYDRWHGPVNS
-484 SPIDNGCPSE
+484 APTDNGC
-494 CVTPQGW
+494 TPEEHAAEL
-501 CGC
+501 C

>member
-1 MIKCR
+1 
-6 CIKGQATD
+6 
-14 LLAKNIP
+14 
-21 VLDTGKEETHYMK
+21 MK
-34 KKLFAIITAAA
+34 KKLFAVVTAAA
-45 MAMSLVACGGV
+45 MALSLVACGGV
-56 TITSVGLPSD
+56 TITSVGLPSELA
-66 MSLEKGA
+66 LEKGV
-73 TQQLQLECSAEG
+73 TQQLQLEYSADG
-85 EVAADKIAEAAG
+85 DVAADKIAEAAG

-206 VADGECVITAYVVSS
+206 VANGECVITAYVVLD
-221 EEETPVDTE
+221 TDDTAVDTE
-230 VADSEPVDATSTDS
+230 VADSESVDAASTDNS
-244 GEVADATVANSD
+244 ETADTTTSDSETASSDATV
-256 AAASESAVVESEAAE
+256 SEP
-271 SAETAES
+271 TAES

-293 ETADTKVLDPDFAT
+293 DTTDTEVLDPDFAT

-318 TVTTKVDAVTLSQN
+318 TVTTKVDAVTLNQN

-371 DSNGKVTAV
+371 DSNGNVTAV

-386 ITATAGEESASCDI
+386 ITATAGEESATCDI
-400 TVEKAASKPAASS
+400 TVQKATSKPAASS
-413 KPTTSTSGNTSTGTA
+413 KPTTNNTSGNTSTGAA
-428 APSAPAAAAPS
+428 APSTPAATAPS

-445 APSPA
+445 APAPA
-450 APAPAPAAPAPAPE
+450 APAPEPAAPAPAPE
-464 PSYNPP
+464 PAQP
-470 SDPSL
+470 SDPTQGWEWGGPVL
-475 GYDGNERCS
+475 S
-484 SPIDNGCPSE
+484 SPTDNGCPPE
-494 CVTPQGW
+494 CIDPDMPAGG

>member
-1 MIKCR
+1 
-6 CIKGQATD
+6 
-14 LLAKNIP
+14 
-21 VLDTGKEETHYMK
+21 MK
-34 KKLFAIITAAA
+34 KKLFAVITAAA
-45 MAMSLVACGGV
+45 MALSLVACGGV
-56 TITSVGLPSD
+56 TITSVGLPSEVA
-66 MSLEKGA
+66 LEKGA
-73 TQQLQLECSAEG
+73 TQQLQLEYSAEG
-85 EVAADKIAEAAG
+85 DVAADKIAEAAG

-111 TVDAEGNVTAV
+111 TVDAEGVVTAV
-122 EAGEAYVT
+122 SAGEAYVT

-166 ENTKN
+166 ENAKN
-171 LDAKIVPE
+171 LEAKIVPE
-179 DATGVKLAYESSDEN
+179 DATGVKLAYESSDEA

-230 VADSEPVDATSTDS
+230 VTDATADSEPTDVTTGDTEASDTTTADSDAT
-244 GEVADATVANSD
+244 
-256 AAASESAVVESEAAE
+256 ASESAVEETETAE
-271 SAETAES
+271 SATS

-288 TAEPE
+288 TAESE
-293 ETADTKVLDPDFAT
+293 ETADTEVLDPDFAT

-318 TVTTKVDAVTLSQN
+318 VVTTKVDAIALSQN

-386 ITATAGEESASCDI
+386 ITATAGKESATCDI
-400 TVEKAASKPAASS
+400 TVQKATSKPAASS
-413 KPTTSTSGNTSTGTA
+413 KPTTNSTSGNTSTGAA
-428 APSAPAAAAPS
+428 APSAPAAATPS

-445 APSPA
+445 APA
-450 APAPAPAAPAPAPE
+450 APAHAPAAPAPAPE

-475 GYDGNERCS
+475 GYDGNERVS
-484 SPIDNGCPSE
+484 SPIDNGCTQE
-494 CVTPQGW
+494 QIDAG
-501 CGC
+501 GC

>member
-1 MIKCR
+1 
-6 CIKGQATD
+6 
-14 LLAKNIP
+14 
-21 VLDTGKEETHYMK
+21 MK
-34 KKLFAIITAAA
+34 KKLFAVVTAAA
-45 MAMSLVACGGV
+45 MALSLVACGGV
-56 TITSVGLPSD
+56 TISGVGLPES
-66 MSLEKGA
+66 MNLEKGA
-73 TQQLQLECSAEG
+73 TQQLQLEYSADG
-85 EVAADKIAEAAG
+85 DVAADKIAEAAG

-122 EAGEAYVT
+122 DAGEAYVT

-166 ENTKN
+166 ENAKN

-179 DATGVKLAYESSDEN
+179 DATGVKLAYESSDEA

-206 VADGECVITAYVVSS
+206 VADGECVITAYVVSD
-221 EEETPVDTE
+221 TDDTAVDTE
-230 VADSEPVDATSTDS
+230 AADSEPVDVTSADS

-256 AAASESAVVESEAAE
+256 ATASEPVIEDSETVE
-271 SAETAES
+271 SAESTES
-278 EQVFEPLEQE
+278 EQAFEPLEQE
-288 TAEPE
+288 AAESE
-293 ETADTKVLDPDFAT
+293 EIADTEVLDPDFAT

-318 TVTTKVDAVTLSQN
+318 VVTTKVDAVTLSQN

-386 ITATAGEESASCDI
+386 ITATAGEESATCDI
-400 TVEKAASKPAASS
+400 TVQKATSKPATSS
-413 KPTTSTSGNTSTGTA
+413 KPITNSNTSTGAA
-428 APSAPAAAAPS
+428 APSAPAAPAPS

-445 APSPA
+445 APA
-450 APAPAPAAPAPAPE
+450 APAPEPAAPAPAPE

-470 SDPSL
+470 SDPTQGWEWGGPVL
-475 GYDGNERCS
+475 S
-484 SPIDNGCPSE
+484 SPTDNGCTQE
-494 CVTPQGW
+494 EIDAG
-501 CGC
+501 GC

>member
-1 MIKCR
+1 
-6 CIKGQATD
+6 
-14 LLAKNIP
+14 
-21 VLDTGKEETHYMK
+21 MK
-34 KKLFAIITAAA
+34 KKLFAAITAAA
-45 MAMSLVACGGV
+45 MALSLVACGGV

-66 MSLEKGA
+66 MKLEKGA
-73 TQQLQLECSAEG
+73 TQQLQLEYSAEG
-85 EVAADKIAEAAG
+85 DVAADKIAEAAG
-97 KLTVEWSSSDEAIV
+97 KLTVEWSSSDESIA

-166 ENTKN
+166 ESAKN

-179 DATGVKLAYESSDEN
+179 GATGVKLAYESSDEA

-206 VADGECVITAYVVSS
+206 VADGECVITAYVVSN

-230 VADSEPVDATSTDS
+230 VVDSEPVDAVS
-244 GEVADATVANSD
+244 GDGE
-256 AAASESAVVESEAAE
+256 AAASESAVEGTETAE
-271 SAETAES
+271 SATS

-293 ETADTKVLDPDFAT
+293 DTTDTEVLDPDFAT

-359 TWSSSDEAVATV
+359 TWSSSDETVATV
-371 DSNGKVTAV
+371 DESGKVTAV

-386 ITATAGEESASCDI
+386 ITATAGEESATCDI
-400 TVEKAASKPAASS
+400 TVQKATSKPAASS
-413 KPTTSTSGNTSTGTA
+413 KPTTNSTSGNTSTGTA
-428 APSAPAAAAPS
+428 APSAPAATAPS

-445 APSPA
+445 APA

-464 PSYNPP
+464 PGYNPP

-475 GYDGNERCS
+475 GYDGNERVS
-484 SPIDNGCPSE
+484 SPIDNGCRE
-494 CVTPQGW
+494 GDVKGLDC
-501 CGC
+501 

>member
-1 MIKCR
+1 
-6 CIKGQATD
+6 
-14 LLAKNIP
+14 
-21 VLDTGKEETHYMK
+21 MK
-34 KKLFAIITAAA
+34 KKLFAVITAAA
-45 MAMSLVACGGV
+45 MALSLVACGGV
-56 TITSVGLPSD
+56 TITSVGLPSELA
-66 MSLEKGA
+66 LEKGV
-73 TQQLQLECSAEG
+73 TQQLQLEYSADG
-85 EVAADKIAEAAG
+85 DVAADKIAEAAG

-206 VADGECVITAYVVSS
+206 VANGECVITAYVVSD
-221 EEETPVDTE
+221 TDDTAVDTE
-230 VADSEPVDATSTDS
+230 VADSESVDAASTDNS
-244 GEVADATVANSD
+244 ETADTTTSDSETASSDATV
-256 AAASESAVVESEAAE
+256 SEP
-271 SAETAES
+271 TAES

-293 ETADTKVLDPDFAT
+293 DTTDTEVLDPDFAT

-318 TVTTKVDAVTLSQN
+318 VVTTKVDAVTLSQN

-386 ITATAGEESASCDI
+386 ITATAGEESATCDI
-400 TVEKAASKPAASS
+400 TVQKAASKPAVNS
-413 KPTTSTSGNTSTGTA
+413 KPTTNSNTSTGAA
-428 APSAPAAAAPS
+428 APSAPAAPAPN

-445 APSPA
+445 APA
-450 APAPAPAAPAPAPE
+450 APAPEPAAPAPAPE

-470 SDPSL
+470 SDPTQGWEWGGPVL
-475 GYDGNERCS
+475 S
-484 SPIDNGCPSE
+484 SPTDNGCTQE
-494 CVTPQGW
+494 EIDAG
-501 CGC
+501 GC